1 MNIDDNMTKIFDLE
15 PTDYTQIPKRKTDIV
30 IGNSDKGIEN
40 DFEHARDNLYG
51 LIETG
56 KDALLDMIEVAKQS
70 ENPRSYE
77 VVGNILKQLADMN
90 QQLLDLHQQKRKLD
104 PVQSKTEQATSV
116 TNNAIFVGS
125 TSELNKLIDN
135 MSNGEK

>member
-1 MNIDDNMTKIFDLE
+1 VNIDDNMNKIFDLE
-15 PTDYTQIPKRKTDIV
+15 PSEYKEIVKKKPDIV
-30 IGNSDKGIEN
+30 IDSPNKVVDN
-40 DFEHARDNLYG
+40 DFEHARDNLYD

-90 QQLLDLHQQKRKLD
+90 QQLLHLHSQKQRLN
-104 PVQSKTEQATSV
+104 PVTPKTEQAASV

-125 TSELNKLIDN
+125 TTELNKLISD
-135 MSNGEK
+135 MSKGEK